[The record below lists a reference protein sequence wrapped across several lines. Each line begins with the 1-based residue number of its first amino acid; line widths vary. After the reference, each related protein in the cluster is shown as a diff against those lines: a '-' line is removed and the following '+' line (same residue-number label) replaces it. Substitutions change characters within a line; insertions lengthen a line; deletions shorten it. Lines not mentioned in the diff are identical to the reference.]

1 MNKNR
6 NIFSSSNSFGFLDLV
21 EEESEAVL
29 RLKDKINVLE
39 EKKAKLIIQERILQA
54 KEKSK
59 RKVIKN
65 IRDTVKKKL
74 SIRQLED
81 MFGSKIERLEDQIDS
96 IDGQIDLLEI
106 KIDLFQDREV
116 SRRKADKG
124 KKERE
129 ESVNILQYM
138 PDEFGKAPQLQE
150 ESKLQEEGIT
160 LGQLLILLTGLGV
173 VSTVAKRYINS
184 KKKISEIVAKETKP
198 TYQRSDFGITWDDA
212 SQVRNQEYTPGS
224 TKFNATVHI
233 TDVVSAIEM
242 LQFDIDQFVKANAT
256 NAANLGE
263 IVSTVTD
270 LADSTMNIY
279 EKHKSGKMVL
289 SATDALDIKSKTF
302 SKIADIKKQIRTMKY
317 NKVITESLKYLFM

>member
-21 EEESEAVL
+21 EEESEAIL
-29 RLKDKINVLE
+29 RLRDKIDVLE
-39 EKKAKLIIQERILQA
+39 EKKAKLITQERILQA

-59 RKVIKN
+59 RKLIKN

-81 MFGSKIERLEDQIDS
+81 MFGSKIERIEDQIDS

-106 KIDLFQDREV
+106 KIDLLQDREIT
-116 SRRKADKG
+116 RRKADNS

-129 ESVNILQYM
+129 ESVDILQYM
-138 PDEFGKAPQLQE
+138 PDEFSKAPQ
-150 ESKLQEEGIT
+150 LQEEGIT

-184 KKKISEIVAKETKP
+184 KKKISEVVAKAQETKP

-212 SQVRNQEYTPGS
+212 SQVTNKEYKSGS

-263 IVSTVTD
+263 IIATVTD

-279 EKHKSGKMVL
+279 DNHKSGKIVL

-302 SKIADIKKQIRTMKY
+302 SKIADIKKQIRTLKY